1 MNDAKGLPVIDLFL
15 NPDRKKDLE
24 DLQDWVEQNEERLT
38 YTEVM

>member
-1 MNDAKGLPVIDLFL
+1 MNEAKGLPEIDLFL

-24 DLQDWVEQNEERLT
+24 DLQDWIEQNEERLT